1 MVPAVRMDSLID
13 RGERAPDVIKID
25 VEGAEL
31 LVLRGGRKLLVEK
44 KPLLLIEVHHICL
57 MFELQQLFPQLGYT
71 ARILDEQNA
80 SPSRCFIMAS
90 AD

>member
-1 MVPAVRMDSLID
+1 MVPAVRMDSLIG

-25 VEGAEL
+25 IEGGEFLAL
-31 LVLRGGRKLLVEK
+31 QGGRKLLVEK
-44 KPLLLIEVHHICL
+44 KPLLFIEVHHICL
-57 MFELQQLFPQLGYT
+57 MFELQRLFPQLGYT
-71 ARILDEQNA
+71 ARILDEQNS